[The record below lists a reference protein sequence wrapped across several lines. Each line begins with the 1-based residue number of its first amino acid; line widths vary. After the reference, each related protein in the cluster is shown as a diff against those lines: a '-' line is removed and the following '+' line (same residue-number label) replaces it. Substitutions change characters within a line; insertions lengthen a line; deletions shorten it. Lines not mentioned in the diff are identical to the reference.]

1 MTLPDVPAA
10 EADGLTS
17 SAPDFWERTRRV
29 WHLVFYG
36 LLAVM
41 AVLLLA
47 VEGLAAGERTL
58 VLLAL
63 GVLALAYTVAGRRA
77 LGWDTLGLALA
88 YLVPAWLSVF
98 VVAAVA
104 PVGYGL
110 LFILFPQTWAM
121 LPRTW
126 QAVVWTLVAAS
137 VLAGLQLREGGLDS
151 VAASEALLT
160 FAFNAGLSLLLG
172 LWITG
177 IVRESDRRAALIA
190 ELRRTQA
197 DLAEAERDR
206 GVLAERERLAH
217 EIHDT
222 LAQGFTSILALARAI
237 DAGWEADPDGSRERL
252 VLLEQTARENV
263 AEARALVAA
272 LRPVDLDDAD
282 LANALAR
289 VVARFERD
297 CAVAVHL
304 TVTGAV
310 RPLSPHTEVVLLRA
324 AQEGLTNVR
333 KHASA
338 ANVWV
343 RLSYAEPSSDAPAA
357 TLEVVDDGRGIEPG
371 APEGFGLSGMRART
385 AAIGGS
391 VAVEAGEQKGTRVRV
406 DVG

>member
-1 MTLPDVPAA
+1 MPAA
-10 EADGLTS
+10 SVQPTP
-17 SAPDFWERTRRV
+17 SAPDFWERTRTV
-29 WHLVFYG
+29 WHGVFYG

-41 AVLLLA
+41 AVLLLS
-47 VEGLAAGERTL
+47 VEGVVEGERAL

-63 GVLALAYTVAGRRA
+63 GTLAVAYTVAGRGA
-77 LGWDTLGLALA
+77 LGTDRLGLALA
-88 YLVPAWLSVF
+88 YLVPAWLSTF
-98 VVAAVA
+98 AITAVA

-126 QAVVWTLVAAS
+126 QAVVWTLGAAS
-137 VLAGLQLREGGLDS
+137 VLAFLQLWQGGFDS
-151 VAASEALLT
+151 IAAVEALLT
-160 FAFNAGLSLLLG
+160 WAFNAGLSLLLG

-177 IVRESDRRAALIA
+177 IARESERRADLIA

-237 DAGWEADPDGSRERL
+237 DAGWDADRDGSRARL
-252 VLLEQTARENV
+252 ALLEQTARENV

-272 LRPVDLDDAD
+272 LRPVDLADAD
-282 LANALAR
+282 LPNALER
-289 VVARFERD
+289 VVARFQRD
-297 CAVAVHL
+297 CQIEVEL
-304 TVTGAV
+304 MINGPV

-333 KHASA
+333 KHAGASH
-338 ANVWV
+338 VQV
-343 RLSYAEPSSDAPAA
+343 RLEYAAESADVPPA
-357 TLEVVDDGRGIEPG
+357 TLEVVDDGRGIAPG
-371 APEGFGLSGMRART
+371 TPEGFGLSGMRARA
-385 AAIGGS
+385 AAIGGT
-391 VAVEAGEQKGTRVRV
+391 VAVEAGEQRGTRVRV
-406 DVG
+406 NVG